1 MPRLQTQPETSD
13 LTARERVIFLA
24 TAVLVALSRL
34 LAFSASLWDWDEA
47 LFYGAIRDFDVT
59 AHHPHPPGFPVYVG
73 AAKLLA
79 LVLPEFRAYQALNV
93 ISSMALFPI
102 VFLLAREMRFPKSAA
117 YFGAL
122 LFAFLPNVWFYGG
135 TALSDITGTALVL
148 LAAMLLLRGR
158 TDGRAYV
165 LGAVVLGLAA
175 GVRSQALLI
184 GCAPALIGTWH
195 QWKVSR
201 RRVFAA
207 IACGAAVIAISYASA
222 AFSSSSV
229 DGYFSTWRDL
239 KTYIRSVDSF
249 MAPGRPSLV
258 ELFPAYFM
266 RPMRGGRMGVIF
278 SILAGVALLLGLV
291 RRDRAVITAAA
302 TFLPFAI
309 FTWLMLDF
317 HSISRYSVAF
327 LPLHALLAA
336 HLPHLVPRLRH
347 SRYVVLATAILVLP
361 LVVKFWRWTMP
372 ALNTVRATISP
383 TEDVLRWVD
392 ANLGARGLYVHGSMS
407 PFVEARL
414 PHIRFVN
421 LGDQRSLENAVVN
434 PSSLLLIE
442 DLTMGIHAGR
452 FVRDRGR
459 TFELVRQRYFE
470 VALVPAT
477 EAVKFGEGWYGVEG
491 YGTTVWQWMS
501 PRADVTLP
509 AITVPGQLTL
519 RLGVPAEK
527 TAAVVVKLD
536 DEVLGRFDCAAACE
550 RQWIVPSRGAVA
562 RRLEIS
568 TDASVKPSGA
578 GVSQDGRDLALRLD
592 GIGWVP
598 ARE

>member
-1 MPRLQTQPETSD
+1 MPRLQTLQDSPD
-13 LTARERVIFLA
+13 LTARERALLLA
-24 TAVLVALSRL
+24 TTLLVALSRL
-34 LAFSASLWDWDEA
+34 LAISASLWDWDEA

-59 AHHPHPPGFPVYVG
+59 AHHPHPPGFPVFVG

-102 VFLLAREMRFPKSAA
+102 VFFLAREMRFPKSAA

-148 LAAMLLLRGR
+148 LASMLLLRGR
-158 TDGRAYV
+158 TAGRAYI

-184 GCAPALIGTWH
+184 GCAPALIATWH
-195 QWKVSR
+195 QWKSSR
-201 RRVFAA
+201 RNVFAA
-207 IACGAAVIAISYASA
+207 IASGAAVIALFYAGA
-222 AFSSSSV
+222 ALSSSTV
-229 DGYFSTWRDL
+229 QGYLSTSRDL
-239 KTYIRSVDSF
+239 QVYIRSVDSF
-249 MAPGRPSLV
+249 VAPGRPSLV
-258 ELFPAYFM
+258 ELFPMYFVQ
-266 RPMRGGRMGVIF
+266 PMRGGRMGTVL
-278 SILAGVALLLGLV
+278 SILAGLSLFIGLL
-291 RRDRAVITAAA
+291 RRDRATLTAAA
-302 TFLPFAI
+302 TFLPFAV
-309 FTWLMLDF
+309 FTWLMLDH
-317 HSISRYSVAF
+317 HSISRYSVSF
-327 LPLHALLAA
+327 LALHALLAA
-336 HLPHLVPRLRH
+336 HLPSLVPRLRH
-347 SRYVVLATAILVLP
+347 SRYVVLATALLVLP

-372 ALNTVRATISP
+372 ALNNVRTTISP
-383 TEDVLRWVD
+383 TEEVLRWVD

-414 PHIRFVN
+414 PHIRAVH
-421 LGDQRSLENAVVN
+421 LGDVRSFEKDVVD

-442 DLTMGIHAGR
+442 DLTLAIHAGR
-452 FVRDRGR
+452 FVRDRRR

-477 EAVKFGEGWYGVEG
+477 EAVSFGEAWYGVEG
-491 YGTTVWQWMS
+491 YGTTVWRWMK

-519 RLGVPAEK
+519 RLGVPGDGTSE
-527 TAAVVVKLD
+527 VVVTLD
-536 DEVLGRFDCAAACE
+536 GQELGRFACKTSCE
-550 RQWIVPSRGAVA
+550 RQWIVPSRGAAA
-562 RRLEIS
+562 RSLVIS
-568 TDASVKPSGA
+568 TGTSVRPSVVGASG
-578 GVSQDGRDLALRLD
+578 DGRDLALRLD